1 MLISGIPQDRVNK
14 QEASSLSLR
23 HGQVALGKVN
33 KIYPNNRAEV
43 QVGGHRF
50 IAQIETPL
58 AVGERYVFQVEQKD
72 EQVIHLRVIA
82 SQVSETRSD
91 QMASLLRQLNIRVN
105 DVSVNFVQSLMKE
118 QIPFTQRE
126 LVEALRLLDRFGH
139 SENIQTILKQMLL
152 NKVPIQEG
160 QLRALLAVQT
170 QSISATMANALAS
183 LHTMSQTPQT
193 ASLQALL
200 GSLLHPPT
208 TEQLST
214 LPTTEARAL
223 MQALQMFNYLPASSL
238 ENVQHEANR
247 TASDKN
253 IRPDILSFLQAGGY
267 KESSTARPSLESLN
281 EATVA
286 RLLSDLHEAVR
297 QENVRSGMNH
307 FVTHYK
313 ALHSEATN
321 ILQAFN
327 LSSSADPLSDEQF
340 TALTDRIINQVIPL
354 LSASEQEVVRTLL
367 RANTPQNIASLQAL
381 LQSLA
386 GNQFYSVINEALI
399 ASNAE
404 STTHADL
411 IPQRFILHLEQMMQT
426 LGLSH
431 EAVVKTIAPQQETL
445 PFHLLNINET
455 VKAMLLQ
462 VTQDERAPMENVQQL
477 VHFINGLQ
485 LQAREENKML
495 QAQLQLPGEKLGLP
509 DDLFIKFEGRKTK
522 DDEIDTEFCRIL
534 FFLNLHHIKETII
547 DMNIQKRVITLTVY
561 NEYDEK
567 LAEQMNLFK
576 DQLAEG
582 LQKID
587 YRLSNVRFKPL
598 DDNEVIER
606 ATEVKQEE
614 AKAGKSSQEGFD
626 LRI

>member
-23 HGQVALGKVN
+23 NGQGALGKVN

-82 SQVSETRSD
+82 SQISETRSD
-91 QMASLLRQLNIRVN
+91 QMSSLLRQLNIRVN

-297 QENVRSGMNH
+297 QENV
-307 FVTHYK
+307 
-313 ALHSEATN
+313 
-321 ILQAFN
+321 
-327 LSSSADPLSDEQF
+327 
-340 TALTDRIINQVIPL
+340 
-354 LSASEQEVVRTLL
+354 
-367 RANTPQNIASLQAL
+367 
-381 LQSLA
+381 
-386 GNQFYSVINEALI
+386 
-399 ASNAE
+399 
-404 STTHADL
+404 
-411 IPQRFILHLEQMMQT
+411 
-426 LGLSH
+426 
-431 EAVVKTIAPQQETL
+431 
-445 PFHLLNINET
+445 
-455 VKAMLLQ
+455 
-462 VTQDERAPMENVQQL
+462 
-477 VHFINGLQ
+477 
-485 LQAREENKML
+485 
-495 QAQLQLPGEKLGLP
+495 
-509 DDLFIKFEGRKTK
+509 
-522 DDEIDTEFCRIL
+522 
-534 FFLNLHHIKETII
+534 
-547 DMNIQKRVITLTVY
+547 
-561 NEYDEK
+561 
-567 LAEQMNLFK
+567 
-576 DQLAEG
+576 
-582 LQKID
+582 
-587 YRLSNVRFKPL
+587 
-598 DDNEVIER
+598 
-606 ATEVKQEE
+606 
-614 AKAGKSSQEGFD
+614 
-626 LRI
+626 

>member
-1 MLISGIPQDRVNK
+1 D
-14 QEASSLSLR
+14 
-23 HGQVALGKVN
+23 
-33 KIYPNNRAEV
+33 
-43 QVGGHRF
+43 
-50 IAQIETPL
+50 
-58 AVGERYVFQVEQKD
+58 
-72 EQVIHLRVIA
+72 
-82 SQVSETRSD
+82 ETR
-91 QMASLLRQLNIRVN
+91 
-105 DVSVNFVQSLMKE
+105 
-118 QIPFTQRE
+118 
-126 LVEALRLLDRFGH
+126 
-139 SENIQTILKQMLL
+139 
-152 NKVPIQEG
+152 
-160 QLRALLAVQT
+160 RA
-170 QSISATMANALAS
+170 
-183 LHTMSQTPQT
+183 
-193 ASLQALL
+193 
-200 GSLLHPPT
+200 
-208 TEQLST
+208 
-214 LPTTEARAL
+214 R
-223 MQALQMFNYLPASSL
+223 Y
-238 ENVQHEANR
+238 
-247 TASDKN
+247 KN

-367 RANTPQNIASLQAL
+367 RSNTPQNIPYLQAL

-561 NEYDEK
+561 NEYDE
-567 LAEQMNLFK
+567 
-576 DQLAEG
+576 
-582 LQKID
+582 
-587 YRLSNVRFKPL
+587 
-598 DDNEVIER
+598 
-606 ATEVKQEE
+606 
-614 AKAGKSSQEGFD
+614 
-626 LRI
+626 

>member
-1 MLISGIPQDRVNK
+1 
-14 QEASSLSLR
+14 
-23 HGQVALGKVN
+23 
-33 KIYPNNRAEV
+33 
-43 QVGGHRF
+43 
-50 IAQIETPL
+50 
-58 AVGERYVFQVEQKD
+58 
-72 EQVIHLRVIA
+72 
-82 SQVSETRSD
+82 
-91 QMASLLRQLNIRVN
+91 
-105 DVSVNFVQSLMKE
+105 
-118 QIPFTQRE
+118 IPFTQRE

-431 EAVVKTIAPQQETL
+431 EAVVKTIAP
-445 PFHLLNINET
+445 
-455 VKAMLLQ
+455 
-462 VTQDERAPMENVQQL
+462 
-477 VHFINGLQ
+477 
-485 LQAREENKML
+485 
-495 QAQLQLPGEKLGLP
+495 
-509 DDLFIKFEGRKTK
+509 
-522 DDEIDTEFCRIL
+522 
-534 FFLNLHHIKETII
+534 
-547 DMNIQKRVITLTVY
+547 
-561 NEYDEK
+561 
-567 LAEQMNLFK
+567 
-576 DQLAEG
+576 
-582 LQKID
+582 
-587 YRLSNVRFKPL
+587 
-598 DDNEVIER
+598 
-606 ATEVKQEE
+606 
-614 AKAGKSSQEGFD
+614 
-626 LRI
+626 